1 IVELGLECT
10 QLVVGLLGLE
20 SPLLAALGEVG
31 HLVLEL
37 LEGDLEG
44 LMLALPKVPALAEE
58 PNQRARS
65 APAVL
70 GCPLWSP
77 SRRLAGKGSVH
88 ACLLLPHPW
97 EHPKLAPAQQ
107 KKQNLARSNW
117 QSRSTFHGARLRV
130 MVVWRLS
137 VARIVCLH
145 TGTMGV
151 HPACF
156 FTDRAGKVATPERNL
171 AGKHS
176 SHLVYPSLLS
186 RTNWRAPGK
195 FDGAKLPSL
204 RPVRRSEEHT
214 SE

>member
-1 IVELGLECT
+1 VDPCLYIVELGLECT

-117 QSRSTFHGARLRV
+117 QSRSTFHGARATL
-130 MVVWRLS
+130 
-137 VARIVCLH
+137 
-145 TGTMGV
+145 V
-151 HPACF
+151 HP
-156 FTDRAGKVATPERNL
+156 DLKVVIPLAPEPIIQQDGQTKNDCERNSTRRWL
-171 AGKHS
+171 KRFRQEHPHLPVIVVEDALSANAPHLRDLREARALHHWRQAG
-176 SHLVYPSLLS
+176 
-186 RTNWRAPGK
+186 R
-195 FDGAKLPSL
+195 
-204 RPVRRSEEHT
+204 
-214 SE
+214 

>member
-1 IVELGLECT
+1 MDVVRAILAHVVVAVEVGDAARYDPDGQNEEANPVRPAHRPDRRLG
-10 QLVVGLLGLE
+10 VGEVRIPHAAPRAHRGFAPPDEL
-20 SPLLAALGEVG
+20 PVLAALSEVG

-37 LEGDLEG
+37 LEGGLEG

-117 QSRSTFHGARLRV
+117 QSRSTFHGASVTPSRLLVGR
-130 MVVWRLS
+130 
-137 VARIVCLH
+137 
-145 TGTMGV
+145 
-151 HPACF
+151 
-156 FTDRAGKVATPERNL
+156 RAGLVAPVDLRTL
-171 AGKHS
+171 AGCPP
-176 SHLVYPSLLS
+176 L
-186 RTNWRAPGK
+186 
-195 FDGAKLPSL
+195 D
-204 RPVRRSEEHT
+204 RR
-214 SE
+214 

>member
-37 LEGDLEG
+37 LEGGLEG
-44 LMLALPKVPALAEE
+44 LMLALPKVPALAVE

-117 QSRSTFHGARLRV
+117 QSRSTFHGARVTPPPRKT
-130 MVVWRLS
+130 RF
-137 VARIVCLH
+137 RIL
-145 TGTMGV
+145 
-151 HPACF
+151 AKF
-156 FTDRAGKVATPERNL
+156 FRAGFVNPQGCMKSFRVRVSSPFLEL
-171 AGKHS
+171 A
-176 SHLVYPSLLS
+176 
-186 RTNWRAPGK
+186 
-195 FDGAKLPSL
+195 
-204 RPVRRSEEHT
+204 
-214 SE
+214 

>member
-1 IVELGLECT
+1 

-37 LEGDLEG
+37 LEGGLEG

-117 QSRSTFHGARLRV
+117 QSRSTFHGARV
-130 MVVWRLS
+130 RLS
-137 VARIVCLH
+137 L
-145 TGTMGV
+145 
-151 HPACF
+151 ACKPKPQ
-156 FTDRAGKVATPERNL
+156 T
-171 AGKHS
+171 
-176 SHLVYPSLLS
+176 
-186 RTNWRAPGK
+186 
-195 FDGAKLPSL
+195 SL
-204 RPVRRSEEHT
+204 RQPSETAVRHRDCVRRYTHSIQPGR
-214 SE
+214 SGLRAS

>member
-1 IVELGLECT
+1 MVELGLECT

-20 SPLLAALGEVG
+20 SPLLACLGEGG
-31 HLVLEL
+31 HLVFEL
-37 LEGDLEG
+37 LEGGLEG

-117 QSRSTFHGARLRV
+117 QSRSTFHGATARL
-130 MVVWRLS
+130 L
-137 VARIVCLH
+137 L
-145 TGTMGV
+145 
-151 HPACF
+151 
-156 FTDRAGKVATPERNL
+156 DRASEL
-171 AGKHS
+171 ADQLDVRQS
-176 SHLVYPSLLS
+176 SGDTISNCLGGF
-186 RTNWRAPGK
+186 REIRK
-195 FDGAKLPSL
+195 IM
-204 RPVRRSEEHT
+204 E
-214 SE
+214 

>member
-1 IVELGLECT
+1 VDPCLYIVELGLECT

-117 QSRSTFHGARLRV
+117 QSRSTFHGASLAPPT
-130 MVVWRLS
+130 S
-137 VARIVCLH
+137 
-145 TGTMGV
+145 
-151 HPACF
+151 HPA
-156 FTDRAGKVATPERNL
+156 TGL
-171 AGKHS
+171 GH
-176 SHLVYPSLLS
+176 
-186 RTNWRAPGK
+186 
-195 FDGAKLPSL
+195 
-204 RPVRRSEEHT
+204 RSGRLT
-214 SE
+214 RCPA

>member
-1 IVELGLECT
+1 MPPCRAPATRTVARHPLDTAGHKVSAARLRRTLAGCLLAWSFFFTRQRFDLCLFIVELGLECT
-10 QLVVGLLGLE
+10 QLVVCLLGLE

-37 LEGDLEG
+37 LEGGLEG
-44 LMLALPKVPALAEE
+44 LMLALPKVPALAVE

-117 QSRSTFHGARLRV
+117 QSRSTFHGAS
-130 MVVWRLS
+130 LS
-137 VARIVCLH
+137 
-145 TGTMGV
+145 
-151 HPACF
+151 HP
-156 FTDRAGKVATPERNL
+156 RAGC
-171 AGKHS
+171 
-176 SHLVYPSLLS
+176 S
-186 RTNWRAPGK
+186 RFPVPVPRGPRRW
-195 FDGAKLPSL
+195 L
-204 RPVRRSEEHT
+204 RSC
-214 SE
+214 

>member
-1 IVELGLECT
+1 VDPCLYIVELGLECT

-20 SPLLAALGEVG
+20 SPLLAALGEVR

-37 LEGDLEG
+37 LEGGLEG

-117 QSRSTFHGARLRV
+117 QSRSTFHGARATL
-130 MVVWRLS
+130 
-137 VARIVCLH
+137 CLM
-145 TGTMGV
+145 TAWKILASR
-151 HPACF
+151 PACW
-156 FTDRAGKVATPERNL
+156 VAAPATTISWASITLPITPPLEF
-171 AGKHS
+171 AAAISMGES
-176 SHLVYPSLLS
+176 PSRSAVTFWEPVRESLS
-186 RTNWRAPGK
+186 R
-195 FDGAKLPSL
+195 S
-204 RPVRRSEEHT
+204 VHE
-214 SE
+214 

>member
-37 LEGDLEG
+37 LEGGLEG

-117 QSRSTFHGARLRV
+117 QSRSTFHGA
-130 MVVWRLS
+130 
-137 VARIVCLH
+137 
-145 TGTMGV
+145 
-151 HPACF
+151 
-156 FTDRAGKVATPERNL
+156 TPNRCQTVEL
-171 AGKHS
+171 G
-176 SHLVYPSLLS
+176 LF
-186 RTNWRAPGK
+186 RAP
-195 FDGAKLPSL
+195 ASPTSPSSP
-204 RPVRRSEEHT
+204 PVEDDVS
-214 SE
+214 

>member
-1 IVELGLECT
+1 

-37 LEGDLEG
+37 LEGGLEG
-44 LMLALPKVPALAEE
+44 LMLALPKVPALAVE

-117 QSRSTFHGARLRV
+117 QSRSTFHGATLTPPCQNPHDPR
-130 MVVWRLS
+130 M
-137 VARIVCLH
+137 
-145 TGTMGV
+145 
-151 HPACF
+151 
-156 FTDRAGKVATPERNL
+156 AGC
-171 AGKHS
+171 
-176 SHLVYPSLLS
+176 PSRS
-186 RTNWRAPGK
+186 
-195 FDGAKLPSL
+195 
-204 RPVRRSEEHT
+204 PVR
-214 SE
+214 

>member
-1 IVELGLECT
+1 

-37 LEGDLEG
+37 LEGGLEG
-44 LMLALPKVPALAEE
+44 LMLALPKVPALAVE

-117 QSRSTFHGARLRV
+117 QSRSTFHGATLGLGLRGC
-130 MVVWRLS
+130 
-137 VARIVCLH
+137 VAGC
-145 TGTMGV
+145 TT
-151 HPACF
+151 
-156 FTDRAGKVATPERNL
+156 N
-171 AGKHS
+171 S
-176 SHLVYPSLLS
+176 S
-186 RTNWRAPGK
+186 A
-195 FDGAKLPSL
+195 D
-204 RPVRRSEEHT
+204 RSEMGQIDRSRRRRGCAGARDT
-214 SE
+214 KSAPPRLTTGLS